1 MSERVESEITKSGMN
16 LPFQETRTMDRKLE
30 KKKWP
35 PKRIVKFSIVGI
47 LGFTMAYGF
56 LFRDS
61 HSKLNINTE
70 RISISTVWN
79 GPFQEFIPVHG
90 TVLPIKTIYLDAIEG
105 GRVEK
110 VFVEA
115 GTLVHQGD
123 PILKMTNTNL
133 QLDVMHREAQ
143 LFEQINNLRNTRLA
157 MEQNRLKLQA
167 DLTELDYKIQRQKRY
182 YDRNKELVE
191 KEVISKQEYDE
202 VKDEYEYFLNRREL
216 TFETQ
221 RQDSLLR
228 KIQLEQLEA
237 AVKRMQSNLEMV
249 KQNVENLVIKAPIS
263 GHLTSLN
270 AEIGQSKS
278 PRERLGH
285 IDVLEGFKI
294 GVAIDEYYITR
305 IDVGQTGEFNF
316 SGKTYR
322 LTVKKIYPEV
332 RDGRFDV
339 DMEFDGEEPEGIRR
353 GQTFQI
359 RLELGDLSEA
369 VLLAR
374 GGFYQETGG
383 RWGYVL
389 NEAGTSAFKRQ
400 IRLGRQNP
408 HVFEVLEG
416 LEPGEKVI
424 TSNYEGFGDMDELIL
439 KKKM

>member
-1 MSERVESEITKSGMN
+1 
-16 LPFQETRTMDRKLE
+16 MDRKL
-30 KKKWP
+30 KKKNWP
-35 PKRIVKFSIVGI
+35 PRRIVKFSIVG
-47 LGFTMAYGF
+47 LFGFTVTYGF
-56 LFRDS
+56 LFGDS
-61 HSKLNINTE
+61 HSKLNINSE
-70 RISISTVWN
+70 RISISTVWK
-79 GPFQEFIPVHG
+79 GSFQEFIPVQG
-90 TVLPIKTIYLDAIEG
+90 TVLPLKTIYLDAVDG

-115 GTLVHQGD
+115 GTLVNEGD
-123 PILKMTNTNL
+123 AILKMTNTTL
-133 QLDVMHREAQ
+133 QLEVMNREAQ
-143 LFEQINNLRNTRLA
+143 LFEQMNNLRNTRLA

-167 DLTELDYKIQRQKRY
+167 DLTELDYKIQRQKRE
-182 YDRNKELVE
+182 YDRNKELAE

-202 VKDEYEYFLNRREL
+202 VKDEYEYFLNLMEL
-216 TFETQ
+216 TLETQ
-221 RQDSLLR
+221 KQDSILR
-228 KIQLEQLEA
+228 KIQLEQLAA
-237 AVKRMQSNLEMV
+237 AVKRMEAHLEIV
-249 KQNVENLVIKAPIS
+249 KENVDNLVIKAPLS
-263 GHLTSLN
+263 GQLTSLD

-285 IDVLEGFKI
+285 IDVLKGFKV

-305 IDVGQTGEFNF
+305 IDVGQIGGFNF

-322 LTVKKIYPEV
+322 LSVKKIYPEV

-339 DMEFDGEEPEGIRR
+339 DMEFDGAEPEGIRR

-369 VLLAR
+369 ILLAR

-383 RWGYVL
+383 RWAYVL
-389 NEAGTSAFKRQ
+389 DETGTSALKRQ

-439 KKKM
+439 K

>member
-1 MSERVESEITKSGMN
+1 M
-16 LPFQETRTMDRKLE
+16 RTMDRKLE
-30 KKKWP
+30 KIKWP
-35 PKRIVKFSIVGI
+35 IKRIVKFSIVGI
-47 LGFTMAYGF
+47 FGFTVAYVF
-56 LFRDS
+56 LFGDS
-61 HSKLNINTE
+61 HSKLNVNIE
-70 RISISTVWN
+70 RISISTVWR

-90 TVLPIKTIYLDAIEG
+90 TVLPLKTIYLDAIEG

-115 GTLVHQGD
+115 GTLVHEGD
-123 PILKMTNTNL
+123 AILKMTNTNL

-157 MEQNRLKLQA
+157 MEQNRLKLRA
-167 DLTELDYKIQRQKRY
+167 DLTELDYKIQRQKRD
-182 YDRNKELVE
+182 YDRNKELAE
-191 KEVISKQEYDE
+191 KEVISQQEYDE
-202 VKDEYEYFLNRREL
+202 VKDEYEYFLNLREL
-216 TFETQ
+216 TLETQ
-221 RQDSLLR
+221 KQESLLR
-228 KIQLEQLEA
+228 KIQLEQLAA
-237 AVKRMQSNLEMV
+237 AVKRMEANLEIV
-249 KQNVENLVIKAPIS
+249 KNNIDNLLIKAPIS
-263 GHLTSLN
+263 GQLTSLD

-285 IDVLEGFKI
+285 IDVLEGFKV

-305 IDVGQTGEFNF
+305 IDVGQIGEFNF
-316 SGKTYR
+316 SEKTYR
-322 LTVKKIYPEV
+322 LSVKKIYPEV

-339 DMEFDGEEPEGIRR
+339 DMEFDGAEPEGIRR

-383 RWGYVL
+383 RWAYVL
-389 NEAGTSAFKRQ
+389 NETGTSAFKRQ

-439 KKKM
+439 KKNM